1 MKTKATTQ
9 RCPLTQP
16 QDWFERLTGVAE
28 SSPEA
33 VREHLRIE
41 DGLLHSSANGQQFHP
56 GTLETP
62 TLAELR
68 DRVRALG
75 PGTGSIQLRQQVA
88 DVQSLHTDP
97 ANADALFLVA
107 SQFNLLEMV
116 VPSIVPEMGIGRYEH
131 DRTQGPA
138 CAIACG
144 AGTILRN
151 YFVELDGGLGQ
162 TADRQI
168 DCLRD
173 IGHAL
178 GNQDGSL
185 WKMRNGYA
193 LPTKDGL
200 LRVNDKL
207 NGASDNEL
215 DALRGLLRIG
225 LHWQTQVTLDGC
237 EHRVSQAYCSAMP
250 VSYSGLPA
258 AHWEPFARLILEA
271 AYEATLCAAVLNAHE
286 TGCNRVYLTSLG
298 GGAFGNPSPWIT
310 DAIAVA
316 LAHYRASPIDIVMVS
331 YARPNPAIDRL
342 IDTMVLNCP

>member
-1 MKTKATTQ
+1 MKTSTTTKHS
-9 RCPLTQP
+9 PLTHP
-16 QDWFERLTGVAE
+16 RDWFEKLTGVAE

-33 VREHLRIE
+33 VRDQITIQE
-41 DGLLHSSANGQQFHP
+41 GVMQSAANGKQYYA
-56 GTLETP
+56 GTLEVP

-68 DRVRALG
+68 ERVSALG

-88 DVQSLHTDP
+88 DVQTLHTDP
-97 ANADALFLVA
+97 ANADALFNVA

-116 VPSIVPEMGIGRYEH
+116 GPSIIPEQGIGRYEH

-151 YFVELDGGLGQ
+151 YFVELDGAPGQ

-173 IGHAL
+173 IGAEL
-178 GNQDGSL
+178 GNEDGSL
-185 WKMRNGYA
+185 WQMKNGYA
-193 LPTKDGL
+193 LPTRNGL
-200 LRVNDKL
+200 QRVNDRL
-207 NGASDNEL
+207 RSASPDEL

-237 EHRVSQAYCSAMP
+237 EHRVSQSYCSAMP

-258 AHWEPFARLILEA
+258 ADWEPFARLILEA
-271 AYEATLCAAVLNAHE
+271 AYEATVCAAIHNASGA
-286 TGCNRVYLTSLG
+286 GCNRVYLTSLG
-298 GGAFGNPSPWIT
+298 GGAFGNPTQWIT
-310 DAIAVA
+310 DAMASAV
-316 LAHYRASPIDIVMVS
+316 LRHSDQDLDVVVVS
-331 YARPNPAIDRL
+331 YGRESPEVDSL
-342 IDTMVLNCP
+342 IAHL